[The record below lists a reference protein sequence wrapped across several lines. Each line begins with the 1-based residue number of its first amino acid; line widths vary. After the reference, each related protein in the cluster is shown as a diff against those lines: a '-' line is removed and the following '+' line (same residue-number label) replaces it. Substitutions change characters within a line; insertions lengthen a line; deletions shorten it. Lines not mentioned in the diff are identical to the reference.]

1 MMGAAFQYYAEVT
14 GEKVQAAQERVVA
27 RGVLPNSR
35 ISPGYLRGQDGVL
48 VVERP
53 KARIVQAFKR
63 RDRGVSLVEI
73 QALLAANGIQRSI
86 SGVAPIRTPASR
98 APRCRRHPAGR
109 ARRRRTRAMT
119 ARLRREGST
128 VLVAGRAITRPRAA
142 TPMTRSLAGTVS
154 SASAALNGRPLPQ
167 ILLIPAGLRA
177 RFPRKGGLDGSA
189 CRAPHARHRRA
200 RSGLR
205 NAGHDESVAFIER
218 HRPRVR
224 RF

>member
-1 MMGAAFQYYAEVT
+1 MTLGMSPVLSPAAGSSARASSDDYSATPDEQQHDGCGVPVLRRGHRREGSSGPGAGGRARGAAQL
-14 GEKVQAAQERVVA
+14 QD
-27 RGVLPNSR
+27 L
-35 ISPGYLRGQDGVL
+35 PGYLRGQDGVL

-177 RFPRKGGLDGSA
+177 RFPRIPRLRTS
-189 CRAPHARHRRA
+189 RR
-200 RSGLR
+200 
-205 NAGHDESVAFIER
+205 
-218 HRPRVR
+218 
-224 RF
+224 